1 MVKTNDISTGAAEL
15 GRITDGFTNGEIV
28 AIAATVKYA
37 DGSIRYVPIGS
48 APDPL
53 QGLTLKN
60 LSGTDKSGL
69 SKVETKQVA
78 VVLGE
83 IASLASRADRLC
95 YYAPKIFQIDGADSS
110 SNDDIEQLEMLV
122 DQLRDICSRIGLL
135 ADFGT
140 KKAGESQMNGGIE
153 DWLLPPI
160 YPSDNNALN
169 A

>member
-1 MVKTNDISTGAAEL
+1 MVVTNDISTGANKIGQL
-15 GRITDGFTNGEIV
+15 MDGLTKGEII

-37 DGSIRYVPIGS
+37 DGSVRYVPIGA

-53 QGLTLKN
+53 QGLTLQGVT
-60 LSGTDKSGL
+60 SSYKSGL
-69 SKVETKQVA
+69 SEVETKQVA

-83 IASLASRADRLC
+83 IAALASRADRLC
-95 YYAPKIFQIDGADSS
+95 YYSTKPCRLGMSEEDVHELA
-110 SNDDIEQLEMLV
+110 QLEILV

-153 DWLLPPI
+153 GWLLPPI
-160 YPSDNNALN
+160 YPSDTNSLN